1 MAKNQ
6 EYDSCPKTELIHH
19 QILKVGLI
27 LFVVSVTFTLFDFP
41 YQNPVQGQTVMYKCT
56 PDMGINVSM
65 VNCLTN
71 TTSDRYNDSMV
82 TELRQNA
89 TK

>member
-1 MAKNQ
+1 MANNQ
-6 EYDSCPKTELIHH
+6 EYGSHTKIEFTYP
-19 QILKVGLI
+19 QILKVSLI
-27 LFVVSVTFTLFDFP
+27 LFFVSVTLNVIDFS
-41 YQNPVQGQTVMYKCT
+41 YQNPLEGQTTMYKCT

-71 TTSDRYNDSMV
+71 TTSDTYNHSMV
-82 TELRQNA
+82 SEMKQNS

>member
-1 MAKNQ
+1 MANNQ
-6 EYDSCPKTELIHH
+6 EYGSHTKIEFTYPP
-19 QILKVGLI
+19 ILKVSLI
-27 LFVVSVTFTLFDFP
+27 LFFVSVTLNVIDFS
-41 YQNPVQGQTVMYKCT
+41 YQNPVEGQTTMYKCT

-71 TTSDRYNDSMV
+71 STSDTFNQSMV
-82 TELRQNA
+82 SEMRQNA

>member
-6 EYDSCPKTELIHH
+6 DYDSCPKTGLIHT
-19 QILKVGLI
+19 QIFKVSLI
-27 LFVVSVTFTLFDFP
+27 LFVVSVTFNLFDFS

-71 TTSDRYNDSMV
+71 TTSDRYNESMV

-89 TK
+89 TP

>member
-1 MAKNQ
+1 MVKNQ
-6 EYDSCPKTELIHH
+6 EHRSRHKIEFTNP
-19 QILKVGLI
+19 QILKVSLI
-27 LFVVSVTFTLFDFP
+27 LFFVSVTLNVIDFS
-41 YQNPVQGQTVMYKCT
+41 YQNPVEGQTTMYKCT

-71 TTSDRYNDSMV
+71 TTSDTYNHSIVSEM
-82 TELRQNA
+82 RQNT